1 MSLSRFRHGKYHCLM
16 LEYSIQHKNL
26 ESCAMENNHP
36 DYSKKNKGALYVT
49 FGNLEFTT
57 LCVLVSFFLW
67 NTVSD
72 RKEEYILMRK
82 ITK

>member
-1 MSLSRFRHGKYHCLM
+1 
-16 LEYSIQHKNL
+16 
-26 ESCAMENNHP
+26 MENNHP
-36 DYSKKNKGALYVT
+36 DYSKKNKGALYVFT

-57 LCVLVSFFLW
+57 LCVLVSVFFLW

>member
-1 MSLSRFRHGKYHCLM
+1 
-16 LEYSIQHKNL
+16 
-26 ESCAMENNHP
+26 MENNHP
-36 DYSKKNKGALYVT
+36 DYSEKKNKGALYVT

-67 NTVSD
+67 NTVLD

>member
-1 MSLSRFRHGKYHCLM
+1 
-16 LEYSIQHKNL
+16 
-26 ESCAMENNHP
+26 MENNHP
-36 DYSKKNKGALYVT
+36 DYSEKKKGALYVT